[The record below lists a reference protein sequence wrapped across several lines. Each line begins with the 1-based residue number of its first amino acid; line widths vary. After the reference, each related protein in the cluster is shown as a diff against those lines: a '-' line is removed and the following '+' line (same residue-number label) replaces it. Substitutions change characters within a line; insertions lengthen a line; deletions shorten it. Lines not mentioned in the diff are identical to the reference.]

1 VPGVVQQL
9 AEDQVAR
16 GWEVGVA
23 APRPLGGRWLEW
35 NARRSPG
42 PWTLTETLALGRA
55 IRRFHPD
62 IVHLHSAKAGLC
74 GRLWLRGSTPT
85 VFQPHAWSFEAVEG
99 LVRRASLAWE
109 RAAARWTHACVC
121 VSEAERERGETS
133 GIRCRYRVIP
143 NGVDTSAFT
152 PRDRDEARA
161 RLGLDDAPLAVC
173 VARLSRQKGQDLLVA
188 AWPAVR
194 ARVPGARLALIGAG
208 ELDLPETDGVERLGP
223 RDDVADW
230 YAAAN
235 VVVLPSRW
243 EGMSLTM
250 LEAMA
255 SGRSVVATDV
265 AGAHEAL
272 GYHVVPVEHAV
283 ALAGAIVQRLLDP
296 AHADAEG
303 LENRAKAERA
313 YDVSRVGDAVAELY
327 DEVLN
332 SSTRSSTL

>member
-1 VPGVVQQL
+1 VPRVVQQL
-9 AEDQVAR
+9 AENQVAR

-23 APRPLGGRWLEW
+23 APRPLGGEW
-35 NARRSPG
+35 FEWHARRSPG
-42 PWTLTETLALGRA
+42 PWTATETLALGRA
-55 IRRFHPD
+55 IRRFRPD
-62 IVHLHSAKAGLC
+62 LVHLHSAKAGLC
-74 GRLWLRGSTPT
+74 GRLWLRGSVPT

-99 LVRRASLAWE
+99 TVKRASLAWE
-109 RAAARWTHACVC
+109 RAGARWARAIVC
-121 VSEAERERGETS
+121 VSEAERAAGEAV
-133 GIRCRYRVIP
+133 GIRGRYRVIP
-143 NGVDTSAFT
+143 NGVDTSEFM
-152 PRDRDEARA
+152 PRDRADARA

-173 VARLSRQKGQDLLVA
+173 VARLSRQKGQDILVA

-194 ARVPGARLALIGAG
+194 ARVPDARLALVGAG
-208 ELDLPETDGVERLGP
+208 ELDLPETEGVELLGP

-272 GYHVVPVEHAV
+272 GYHIVPVEHAV
-283 ALAGAIVQRLLDP
+283 ALAGALVQRLLDP

-303 LENRAKAERA
+303 LENREKVQRE
-313 YDVSRVGDAVAELY
+313 YDVRRVGDAVAELY
-327 DEVLN
+327 TELVA
-332 SSTRSSTL
+332 

>member
-1 VPGVVQQL
+1 VPRVVQQL
-9 AEDQVAR
+9 AENQVAR

-23 APRPLGGRWLEW
+23 APRPLGGEWLEW

-42 PWTLTETLALGRA
+42 PTTPAETLALGRA
-55 IRRFHPD
+55 IRRFRPD
-62 IVHLHSAKAGLC
+62 VVHLHSAKAGLC
-74 GRLWLRGSTPT
+74 GRLWLRGGTPT

-99 LVRRASLAWE
+99 TLKRASLAWE
-109 RAAARWTHACVC
+109 RAGARWADAIVC
-121 VSEAERERGETS
+121 VSEAERAAGEAA
-133 GIRCRYRVIP
+133 GIRGRYRVIP
-143 NGVDTSAFT
+143 NGVDTNAFA
-152 PRDRDEARA
+152 PRERDEARA
-161 RLGLDDAPLAVC
+161 RLGLDDAPLVVC

-188 AWPAVR
+188 AWPVVR

-208 ELDLPETDGVERLGP
+208 ELDLPETEGVELFGA

-255 SGRSVVATDV
+255 SARSVVATDV

-296 AHADAEG
+296 AQADAEAR
-303 LENRAKAERA
+303 ENRAKAERD
-313 YDVSRVGDAVAELY
+313 YDVRRVGDAVAELY
-327 DEVLN
+327 GEL
-332 SSTRSSTL
+332 TA

>member
-1 VPGVVQQL
+1 VPGVVRQL

-23 APRPLGGRWLEW
+23 APRPLGGRWYEW

-42 PWTLTETLALGRA
+42 PLTLTETLVLGRA
-55 IRRFHPD
+55 IRTFHPD
-62 IVHLHSAKAGLC
+62 VVHLHSAKAGLC

-99 LVRRASLAWE
+99 LVARASLAWE
-109 RAAARWTHACVC
+109 RTAARWTHACVC
-121 VSEAERERGETS
+121 VSEAEREHGEAS
-133 GIRCRYRVIP
+133 GIRARYRVIP
-143 NGVDTSAFT
+143 NGVDTTVFT
-152 PRDRDEARA
+152 PRNRDEARTK
-161 RLGLDDAPLAVC
+161 LGLDDAPLAIC
-173 VARLSRQKGQDLLVA
+173 VARLSRQKGQDILVA
-188 AWPAVR
+188 AWPSVR
-194 ARVPGARLALIGAG
+194 ARVPGARLALVGAG
-208 ELDLPETDGVERLGP
+208 DLDLPETEGVDLLGP
-223 RDDVADW
+223 RDEVADW

-272 GYHVVPVEHAV
+272 GHHVVPVEHAV
-283 ALAGAIVQRLLDP
+283 ALAGAVVQRLLDP

-303 LENRAKAERA
+303 LENRAKAEQD
-313 YDVSRVGDAVAELY
+313 YDVRRVGDAVAELY
-327 DEVLN
+327 DELFS